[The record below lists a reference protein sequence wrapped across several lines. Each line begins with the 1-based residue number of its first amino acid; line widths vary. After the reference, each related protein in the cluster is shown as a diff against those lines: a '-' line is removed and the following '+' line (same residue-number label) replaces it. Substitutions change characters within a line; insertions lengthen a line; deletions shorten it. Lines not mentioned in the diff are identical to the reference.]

1 MSTFGEAKVTT
12 KRAKNQIFI
21 GFIPYLF
28 AKKLDYNFVLPPN
41 LYTFASTGKVITLS
55 SSTFLSP
62 LSTKNMDWLISFAKE
77 NFDLIN
83 LAVGAIGVIVAIIAL
98 MVEIKARK
106 RKKAKAKE
114 QEQAKAKEQEQAKAK
129 EQEKKK
135 EEEGRNAE
143 KGK

>member
-1 MSTFGEAKVTT
+1 M
-12 KRAKNQIFI
+12 
-21 GFIPYLF
+21 
-28 AKKLDYNFVLPPN
+28 
-41 LYTFASTGKVITLS
+41 ITLS
-55 SSTFLSP
+55 PSTFLSP

-114 QEQAKAKEQEQAKAK
+114 QEKAKAKEQE
-129 EQEKKK
+129 EKKK
-135 EEEGRNAE
+135 EGRNAE

>member
-1 MSTFGEAKVTT
+1 M
-12 KRAKNQIFI
+12 
-21 GFIPYLF
+21 
-28 AKKLDYNFVLPPN
+28 
-41 LYTFASTGKVITLS
+41 ITLS

-98 MVEIKARK
+98 IVEIKARK

-114 QEQAKAKEQEQAKAK
+114 KEK
-129 EQEKKK
+129 EKK
-135 EEEGRNAE
+135 EEEGLNAE